1 VIRLPSAAD
10 PDVSVIV
17 LLDGAVEMAE
27 SCLRALAAADDS
39 VPCETVILLND
50 PDAALEDLV
59 RKGTTGAEA
68 VITRAN
74 AAPGVGWN
82 LGASVARA
90 PRLATMH
97 EDSEPDAGW
106 LAPLC
111 EAMTD
116 SGAGVVGSRLYNRD
130 GSVQNSGWVLFA
142 DGSPQQING
151 LSAPDVVASSDPAPA
166 DLISGAAMLLDRDTV
181 RAVGGW
187 DERFYPAVF
196 MDIDMSTAI
205 WNQGRLVLSVP
216 ASGVRHQSG
225 ALGRRESTA
234 LTGPLLA
241 RFLFERHR
249 DRFVSKWGAAVRG
262 LAPPPADAEP
272 ESIRAAVQAAL
283 PHTRERAELIRSG
296 NWRPSAPP
304 ARAERPF
311 TGIPEP
317 VLGNGDGTHSV
328 ATEVD
333 DALDAAERQ
342 VVDEYCRWL
351 IGKEE
356 SRSVELYEARMQLQH
371 RDRELADVRRHTEA
385 LRQQNQELT
394 LTLDR
399 IVHGLTW
406 RLRTMVRRVVRAPLA
421 LFRRARQGSGT

>member
-1 VIRLPSAAD
+1 VIRLPSATD
-10 PDVSVIV
+10 PDVSVMV

-27 SCLRALAAADDS
+27 SCLRALAAGDDS
-39 VPCETVILLND
+39 VPCETVIVLND
-50 PDAALEDLV
+50 PEAPLEDLV
-59 RKGTTGAEA
+59 RKGTTGAEV

-82 LGASVARA
+82 LAVKVARA

-111 EAMTD
+111 EAMTE

-130 GSVQNSGWVLFA
+130 GTVQNSGWALFS
-142 DGSPQQING
+142 DGSPRQLNG
-151 LSAPDVVASSDPAPA
+151 LTAPEAVASSDPTPA
-166 DLISGAAMLLDRDTV
+166 DLISGAAMLLDRDAV
-181 RAVGGW
+181 NAVGGW

-225 ALGRRESTA
+225 ALGRRQSTA

-249 DRFVSKWGAAVRG
+249 DRFITKWGAAVRG
-262 LAPPPADAEP
+262 LAPPPADEEP
-272 ESIRAAVQAAL
+272 ETVRAAVREALPRTRARAESIR
-283 PHTRERAELIRSG
+283 SG
-296 NWRPSAPP
+296 SWRPPGPP
-304 ARAERPF
+304 ARAERPL

-317 VLGNGDGTHSV
+317 VLDGEDGTHTV
-328 ATEVD
+328 AAEVD
-333 DALDAAERQ
+333 EALDAAELQ

-351 IGKEE
+351 IAKEQ
-356 SRSVELYEARMQLQH
+356 SKTVELWDARMQLQH
-371 RDRELADVRRHTEA
+371 RDRELAEVRRHIEA
-385 LRQQNQELT
+385 LQHQNQELA
-394 LTLDR
+394 LALDR

-406 RLRTMVRRVVRAPLA
+406 RLRTMFRRVVRAPLA
-421 LFRRARQGSGT
+421 LFRRARQGSGA